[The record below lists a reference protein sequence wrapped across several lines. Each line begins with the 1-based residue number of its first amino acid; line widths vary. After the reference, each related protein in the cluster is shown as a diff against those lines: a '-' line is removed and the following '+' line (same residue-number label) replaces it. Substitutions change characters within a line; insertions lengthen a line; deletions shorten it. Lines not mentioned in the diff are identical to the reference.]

1 MIIYFLVSI
10 TLWILAIAIGLGKS
24 NFGVAGYNIA
34 SKEEKIDE
42 KKLSGFMRKFLF
54 VLGLI

>member
-1 MIIYFLVSI
+1 MIIYFLASI
-10 TLWILAIAIGLGKS
+10 TLWILAIAIGLGKANLGGS
-24 NFGVAGYNIA
+24 GYNIA